1 MFLTY
6 VKKMFFAPALI
17 IQIILQNYKYPLD
30 TSPVL
35 HYNTTQESFFSV
47 FNKTKWA

>member
-6 VKKMFFAPALI
+6 VKYMFFALVMI

-30 TSPVL
+30 TSPIL

-47 FNKTKWA
+47 VHTLK